1 MNKTIIDTAGI
12 VKATFFARMILGLL
26 FLMAG
31 WHKVFVM
38 GADTHAIQL
47 FVEGYRDSWIPTWLL
62 YGTGF
67 IIPFIELIGGLILM
81 VGIRIKTVL
90 ITLGFLLVLVTYG
103 HLLNEPFYDITTHIF
118 PRLALLLFILLIP
131 TRVDRW
137 SLDYLLR
144 KENDTAD

>member
-1 MNKTIIDTAGI
+1 MNKSVIDTAGI

-67 IIPFIELIGGLILM
+67 IIPFIELIGGLFLM

-90 ITLGFLLVLVTYG
+90 FALGLLLVLVTYG

-137 SLDYLLR
+137 SLDYLLI
-144 KENDTAD
+144 KESDTAE